1 MDGMPIGAMFEGWN
15 VGVVIP
21 ARNEVDHIKD
31 VIEDLP
37 EWVDRI
43 VVIDDGSS
51 DGTGKA
57 AEGATVIRLEGE
69 GVGAAIDTGHRDM
82 LENLEDP
89 FISVVMAGDG
99 QMDVDDLEA
108 VIEPIISGNVHHVKG
123 DRSAHS
129 TGLAKM
135 PMLRRI
141 GSAILAF
148 LTTLACGRKINDP
161 QCGYTATSYLILR
174 YWDWNK
180 SWKGYGYPNW
190 WLMELTRKKYAIAQ
204 VPVVAIYDGQK
215 SGLSIPSFL
224 VKVAPMLLIGLH
236 KRAFSWLQADMVTL
250 ESALGIPAAMFYAAG
265 WAGIALAILTVGE
278 DFEMFVF
285 LTVICWAIAHFI
297 DRKWVAQKV
306 TSRS

>member
-1 MDGMPIGAMFEGWN
+1 MEGIPIGAVFEGWN

-57 AEGATVIRLEGE
+57 AQGATVIRLEGE
-69 GVGAAIDTGHRDM
+69 GVGAAIDAGHRDL

-108 VIEPIISGNVHHVKG
+108 VIEPIITGEFHHVKG

-129 TGLAKM
+129 SGLTKM

-141 GSAILAF
+141 GSAVLAF
-148 LTTLACGRKINDP
+148 LTTLSCGRKISDP
-161 QCGYTATSYLILR
+161 QCGYTATSNRVLR
-174 YWDWNK
+174 YWDWKK

-204 VPVVAIYDGQK
+204 VPVLAIYDGQK
-215 SGLSIPSFL
+215 SGLSILSFL
-224 VKVAPMLLIGLH
+224 TKVAPMLLVGLH
-236 KRAFSWLQADMVTL
+236 KRAFSWLQDDML
-250 ESALGIPAAMFYAAG
+250 KMESFLGIPTAMFYAAG
-265 WAGIALAILTVGE
+265 WGGIALAILTVGE
-278 DFEMFVF
+278 GLGMFVF
-285 LTVICWAIAHFI
+285 LTLTCWAIAHFI
-297 DRKWVAQKV
+297 DRKWVAQKA
-306 TSRS
+306 TN

>member
-1 MDGMPIGAMFEGWN
+1 MAGIPIGVVFEGWN

-57 AEGATVIRLEGE
+57 AQGATVIRLEGE
-69 GVGAAIDTGHRDM
+69 GVGAAIDTGHRD
-82 LENLEDP
+82 LLANLEDP

-108 VIEPIISGNVHHVKG
+108 VIEPIIAGEVHHVKG

-129 TGLAKM
+129 SGLTKM
-135 PMLRRI
+135 PMVRRI

-148 LTTLACGRKINDP
+148 LTTLACGRKISDP
-161 QCGYTATSYLILR
+161 QCGYTATSYRILR
-174 YWDWNK
+174 YWDWKK

-204 VPVVAIYDGQK
+204 VPVIAIYDGQK
-215 SGLSIPSFL
+215 SGLSIVSFL

-236 KRAFSWLQADMVTL
+236 KRAFSWLQDDMVNL
-250 ESALGIPAAMFYAAG
+250 GSALGIPTAMFYAAG
-265 WAGIALAILTVGE
+265 WGGVALAILTVGE
-278 DFEMFVF
+278 GLGMFVF
-285 LTVICWAIAHFI
+285 LTLICWVIAHFI
-297 DRKWVAQKV
+297 DRKWVAQKA
-306 TSRS
+306 TN

>member
-1 MDGMPIGAMFEGWN
+1 MEGIPIGAMFEGWN

-57 AEGATVIRLEGE
+57 AQGATVIRLEGE
-69 GVGAAIDTGHRDM
+69 GVGAAIDKGHRDL

-108 VIEPIISGNVHHVKG
+108 VIEPIITGEFHHVKG

-129 TGLAKM
+129 SGLTKM

-141 GSAILAF
+141 GSAVLAL
-148 LTTLACGRKINDP
+148 LTTLACGRKISDP
-161 QCGYTATSYLILR
+161 QCGYTATSNRVLR
-174 YWDWNK
+174 YWDWGK

-204 VPVVAIYDGQK
+204 VPVLAIYDGQK
-215 SGLSIPSFL
+215 SGLSILSFL
-224 VKVAPMLLIGLH
+224 TKVAPMLLVGLH
-236 KRAFSWLQADMVTL
+236 KRAFSWLQDDML
-250 ESALGIPAAMFYAAG
+250 KMESFLGIPTAMFYAAG
-265 WAGIALAILTVGE
+265 WGGIVLAILTVGE
-278 DFEMFVF
+278 GLGMFAF
-285 LTVICWAIAHFI
+285 LTIICWSVAHFI
-297 DRKWVAQKV
+297 DRKWVAQKA
-306 TSRS
+306 TN